1 MDRYLI
7 GNVMVDER
15 EKGRPILLFYHNASW
30 GNIKVSE
37 YI

>member
-7 GNVMVDER
+7 GNVVVDER

-30 GNIKVSE
+30 KKKQDDKC
-37 YI
+37 